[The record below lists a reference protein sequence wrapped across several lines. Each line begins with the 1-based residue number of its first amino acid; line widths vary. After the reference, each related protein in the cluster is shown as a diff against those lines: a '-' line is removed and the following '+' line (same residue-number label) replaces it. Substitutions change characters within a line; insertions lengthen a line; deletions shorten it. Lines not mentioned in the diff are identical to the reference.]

1 MENEIKLLNQDG
13 KVVVS
18 SRVVA
23 QDFGKQ
29 HKHVLRTIKDKI
41 EVSPILDSPNYFI
54 KSTYLDKSNRESVE
68 YLMTRDGFVFIVMG
82 FTGSKADE
90 FKLKYIEAFN
100 KMEETIKNNQ
110 LQLSNEQRAILQVV
124 QSQTQEERMM
134 ALVEYKDIVTKPLV
148 EKIEELKPQADNFKK
163 YMDSDGLITVTE
175 VARIIG
181 INRNEIFRFLRE
193 KEFVCKEKALPTVKG
208 IEKGIL
214 VQKFT
219 SSGYLTM
226 KVTTKGVDFLIEQF
240 RR

>member
-23 QDFGKQ
+23 QDFGKR
-29 HKHVLRTIKDKI
+29 HNDVLRAI
-41 EVSPILDSPNYFI
+41 ESKLENVILRSQNYFI
-54 KSTYLDKSNRESVE
+54 ESTYKVEGNNKSYKE
-68 YLMTRDGFVFIVMG
+68 YLMTRDGFAFIVMG

-100 KMEETIKNNQ
+100 KMEETIKNNK
-110 LQLSNEQRAILQVV
+110 LQLSNEQKAILQVV

-134 ALVEYKDIVTKPLV
+134 ALVEYKDIVTKALV

-208 IEKGIL
+208 
-214 VQKFT
+214 
-219 SSGYLTM
+219 Y
-226 KVTTKGVDFLIEQF
+226 
-240 RR
+240 

>member
-1 MENEIKLLNQDG
+1 
-13 KVVVS
+13 
-18 SRVVA
+18 
-23 QDFGKQ
+23 
-29 HKHVLRTIKDKI
+29 
-41 EVSPILDSPNYFI
+41 
-54 KSTYLDKSNRESVE
+54 
-68 YLMTRDGFVFIVMG
+68 
-82 FTGSKADE
+82 
-90 FKLKYIEAFN
+90 
-100 KMEETIKNNQ
+100 
-110 LQLSNEQRAILQVV
+110 
-124 QSQTQEERMM
+124 M